1 MTSITVEKFKH
12 EELVNVLT
20 HLPGVFIGITF
31 TVLLLLKNYNA
42 PFSHLLSYIIY
53 SISFVTIYAASTIY
67 HHTKNSDR
75 KQILKKIDH
84 ACIYLFMGG
93 CYTPFVIINMTESI
107 RYWFLAFVWFLVIM
121 GIIYKFLSK
130 YRGNKLSL
138 ILYFA
143 FGFLCFLA
151 KSEMLDNI
159 PTDSFLFLVYGGI
172 FYSIGAI
179 FYMLKNIPYHHAI
192 WHILVLCGSTSHFF
206 AVYGTY

>member
-67 HHTKNSDR
+67 HH
-75 KQILKKIDH
+75 
-84 ACIYLFMGG
+84 
-93 CYTPFVIINMTESI
+93 
-107 RYWFLAFVWFLVIM
+107 
-121 GIIYKFLSK
+121 
-130 YRGNKLSL
+130 
-138 ILYFA
+138 
-143 FGFLCFLA
+143 
-151 KSEMLDNI
+151 
-159 PTDSFLFLVYGGI
+159 
-172 FYSIGAI
+172 
-179 FYMLKNIPYHHAI
+179 AI